1 MVGKKRLELL
11 NLSVLVPKTSAYTN
25 SATCPYTNNYQ
36 ITRVSI
42 KLKDD
47 LQVIKLISFYNNN
60 ESPEILP

>member
-1 MVGKKRLELL
+1 M
-11 NLSVLVPKTSAYTN
+11 SAFIPKTSAYTN